1 MEQNKF
7 KSTLGINRIKNE
19 MGYISVNN
27 AVNKHQK
34 NVDLVKSG
42 TDAAEKALIFIV
54 LVNVMLSLLLLTAN
68 NIDKA
73 TFNKD
78 FILNIISQFNIFL
91 PLVMAIPIIV
101 TIVKSFIFDNDE
113 DKKLNFSVIGR
124 IVGTATILTLVPF
137 ISIVMTYVIKTQ
149 LI

>member
-1 MEQNKF
+1 
-7 KSTLGINRIKNE
+7 
-19 MGYISVNN
+19 
-27 AVNKHQK
+27 
-34 NVDLVKSG
+34 
-42 TDAAEKALIFIV
+42 
-54 LVNVMLSLLLLTAN
+54 MLSLLLLTAN